1 MLFYIDHEQKKT
13 YWEDDL
19 PQEGY
24 AALYPAAAPQLN
36 SNAPHMPASP
46 SEPGTDYVRCVIN
59 IVGASYHLSVAG
71 NSYCN
76 QHSASN
82 CEKSA

>member
-1 MLFYIDHEQKKT
+1 MQRWEARSDTASGMLFYIDHEQKKT

-46 SEPGTDYVRCVIN
+46 SEPPQGTEDVRCVIN
-59 IVGASYHLSVAG
+59 LIGASYQS
-71 NSYCN
+71 
-76 QHSASN
+76 
-82 CEKSA
+82 